1 MQGPSYS
8 SPCSNHIK
16 SESQSKS
23 IEACIC
29 YFTSFV
35 VYNNASQMKGLNY
48 QKSMQKIGCG
58 FTVICP
64 LTAAQ

>member
-8 SPCSNHIK
+8 SPCSSHIK
-16 SESQSKS
+16 FESQCKS
-23 IEACIC
+23 IEAYIC

-35 VYNNASQMKGLNY
+35 VYNNVSQMKGLTY
-48 QKSMQKIGCG
+48 QKSMQKIGHG
-58 FTVICP
+58 FTFICP